1 MNNAIELKQLKKR
14 LGAFQLNDI
23 NLEIPKGYITGFIG
37 ENGSGKT
44 TLIQHLVGL
53 KKQDAG
59 TIQILGSDDI
69 EQDRVDLLN
78 RIGIAF
84 AEDNFPRK
92 ETVQSLEKTLN
103 IFYKNWDSALFYKY
117 LARFNVDTERKIENL
132 STGQKVKLSLAI
144 ALSHHAE
151 LLILDE
157 PTSNLDP
164 TFRIE
169 FLELLQEMMI
179 DEEMTILF
187 STHIT
192 SDLEHI
198 ADYIAMIDDGEI
210 LFNMER
216 ETLTDTY
223 KKVKGPVDILDED
236 IKELLIGI
244 KTSSVGFEAMTK
256 ESTALK
262 ELFGS
267 KIIEETITIDEV
279 MYYISKFKRSGS
291 Q

>member
-1 MNNAIELKQLKKR
+1 MNAIELKQLKKY
-14 LGAFQLNDI
+14 LGGFKLNNI
-23 NLEIPKGYITGFIG
+23 NLEIPRGYITGFIG
-37 ENGSGKT
+37 KNGSGKT

-69 EQDRVDLLN
+69 ERDRVDLLN
-78 RIGIAF
+78 RIGIMF

-103 IFYKNWDSALFYKY
+103 MFYENWDTKLFHNY
-117 LARFNVDTERKIENL
+117 LIRFNVNTERKIEHL

-144 ALSHHAE
+144 ALSHEAE

-169 FLELLQEMMI
+169 FLELLQELMM
-179 DEEMTILF
+179 DEEMTIFF

-198 ADYIAMIDDGEI
+198 ADYIVMIDDGEI
-210 LFNMER
+210 LFNMEL
-216 ETLTDTY
+216 ETLTETY
-223 KKVKGPVDILDED
+223 KKVKGPFEVLDDE
-236 IKELLIGI
+236 IKELLIGV
-244 KTSSVGFEAMTK
+244 KTSSLGFQAMTK
-256 ESTALK
+256 ESRTLE

-267 KIIEETITIDEV
+267 KVLIEPVTIDEV
-279 MYYISKFKRSGS
+279 MYYIKHQKRGG
-291 Q
+291 